1 MSDDTPIDSWE
12 AADIPVT
19 NLGDTIEL
27 DSDTC
32 GCKGLKVEQSLR
44 HRSGIYYGTFDIS
57 SGEESD
63 CKQSVK
69 DQPLKR
75 SRQKSDVSR
84 SANKYKCEMEPF
96 RWLSKDARRP
106 VIDEAPVFYPTEEE
120 FVDTLGYIASIREKA
135 EKYGICRIIPPSS
148 WSPPCPLK
156 EENFWRCA
164 KFSTRIQEVDKLQ
177 NREPMRKKSRNRCHK
192 RRRRR
197 KRLRFGMTRRR
208 NASAASETND
218 CLGSDTD
225 EKFGFQSGSDYT
237 LETFKKYA
245 DEYKR
250 RYFGVKG
257 ATESIDFQDDNREK
271 RLEPSV
277 VDIEGEYWRIVEDP
291 TDEIEVL
298 YGADLDTATFGSGF
312 PKASAE
318 NKISLDP
325 CVLSGWNLNNL
336 PRLPCSVLSFE
347 KEDISGVLVPWLY
360 VGMCFSSF
368 CWHVED
374 HHLYSLNYMHF
385 GDPKV
390 WYGVPGNDAVKLED
404 AMRKHLPDLFEEQP
418 NLLHELVT
426 QLSPSV
432 LKSEG
437 IPVYRAVQN
446 PGEFVLTFPRAY
458 HSGFNCGF
466 NCAEA
471 VNVAPVDWLPRGLC
485 ATELYSEQHR
495 KTSLSHDKLL
505 VGVAR
510 EAVKEQLELY
520 FLQSSNP
527 RLLRWQKF
535 CGKDGVLTKALK
547 ARVIMEN
554 KRMESVSS
562 ISNVRKM
569 DKDFDLSTERECFL
583 CSYDLHLSAAGC
595 ECSPHRYGCLSHAKH
610 VCSCEPSKKIL
621 LVRYNLDELNALVVA
636 LEGDVGAV
644 KCHRLED
651 FGLVLPM
658 QLKLLEEPKDSLD
671 KGISE
676 HERPL
681 IEVDAMDADT
691 RVHNQ
696 YSDDQV
702 SKALCLE
709 YIEDKTFNL
718 FQEPRRIHNINEPFA
733 SGYAHTAEIVISNDE
748 EGNCVNTK
756 SDAVPSDVKSYT
768 VLHNVIG
775 CQGSSSGK
783 ANIFPFSRNEDEG
796 HQFCPDLNI
805 GQPTMDSV
813 VKTEDCCVEYTE
825 AVVCA
830 VKEVQNWNPDLSRP
844 ECSSNRRVAGVNG
857 YGKARKKMEHGTVRK
872 KKKIRMGS
880 DCGFSKSSSPA
891 DLGSSHVSSE
901 RFLNKTS
908 CSSDTECFHK
918 LSPELFGVDL
928 QHDLYSSSMPSDSQR
943 SQSMKDNSNHSSAFN
958 QGISKFE
965 KNHLMP
971 KYCVEP
977 LNLGKLKHGKQWC
990 SREAIFPNGFKSRV
1004 RFYNVL
1010 DPTKL
1015 CNYVSEVLDAGR
1027 LGPLFKV
1034 IVENNPG
1041 ISFTSASPL
1050 QCWEMVRER
1059 LNQEIVRQQNLGKNG
1074 LPELQTIESMDGLAM
1089 FGFLSPSIVHVVEA
1103 LDPYHRCS
1111 EYWESKLGSSYVSE
1125 RTDVKDKPADVP
1137 TTLDIHAG
1145 SSGCH
1150 QDNRILLGV
1159 DLNETEED
1167 ATYDNTVEEVKNI
1180 ARGLFKKASLEE
1192 LRVMQKILCSESGSS
1207 TWRSAYGALLDEILE
1222 NVHK

>member
-1 MSDDTPIDSWE
+1 MSDDTPIDSQE

-19 NLGDTIEL
+19 NSGDTNEL
-27 DSDTC
+27 NSDTC
-32 GCKGLKVEQSLR
+32 GCKESKVERSLR

-63 CKQSVK
+63 CEQSLK

-75 SRQKSDVSR
+75 SREKSDVSR

-96 RWLSKDARRP
+96 RWLSNDARRP

-237 LETFKKYA
+237 LETFKEYA

-250 RYFGVKG
+250 QYFGVKG
-257 ATESIDFQDDNREK
+257 ATESIDFRDDNREK

-277 VDIEGEYWRIVEDP
+277 VDIEGEYWQIVEDP

-368 CWHVED
+368 CW
-374 HHLYSLNYMHF
+374 
-385 GDPKV
+385 
-390 WYGVPGNDAVKLED
+390 
-404 AMRKHLPDLFEEQP
+404 
-418 NLLHELVT
+418 VT

-471 VNVAPVDWLPRGLC
+471 VNLAPVDWLPRGLC

-547 ARVIMEN
+547 
-554 KRMESVSS
+554 
-562 ISNVRKM
+562 
-569 DKDFDLSTERECFL
+569 
-583 CSYDLHLSAAGC
+583 
-595 ECSPHRYGCLSHAKH
+595 
-610 VCSCEPSKKIL
+610 
-621 LVRYNLDELNALVVA
+621 
-636 LEGDVGAV
+636 
-644 KCHRLED
+644 
-651 FGLVLPM
+651 
-658 QLKLLEEPKDSLD
+658 LKLLEEPKDSLD

-696 YSDDQV
+696 YSSDDQV

-709 YIEDKTFNL
+709 HIEDKTFNL

-733 SGYAHTAEIVISNDE
+733 SGYAHTAEIVISNDD
-748 EGNCVNTK
+748 EGNCANTK

-768 VLHNVIG
+768 VLRNVIG

-783 ANIFPFSRNEDEG
+783 ANTFPFSRNEDEG
-796 HQFCPDLNI
+796 HHFCLDLNI
-805 GQPTMDSV
+805 RQPTMDSV

-825 AVVCA
+825 AVACA
-830 VKEVQNWNPDLSRP
+830 VKEVQNWNPALSRL
-844 ECSSNRRVAGVNG
+844 ECSSDPRVACVNG
-857 YGKARKKMEHGTVRK
+857 YGKTRKKMEH
-872 KKKIRMGS
+872 
-880 DCGFSKSSSPA
+880 
-891 DLGSSHVSSE
+891 
-901 RFLNKTS
+901 
-908 CSSDTECFHK
+908 
-918 LSPELFGVDL
+918 
-928 QHDLYSSSMPSDSQR
+928 
-943 SQSMKDNSNHSSAFN
+943 
-958 QGISKFE
+958 
-965 KNHLMP
+965 
-971 KYCVEP
+971 
-977 LNLGKLKHGKQWC
+977 
-990 SREAIFPNGFKSRV
+990 GFKSRV

-1015 CNYVSEVLDAGR
+1015 CSYVSEVVDAGH

-1103 LDPYHRCS
+1103 LDPYHQCLS
-1111 EYWESKLGSSYVSE
+1111 CWESKFGSSYVSK
-1125 RTDVKDKPADVP
+1125 RTDVKDKPAEVP
-1137 TTLDIHAG
+1137 TTLNIHVG
-1145 SSGCH
+1145 GSGCH
-1150 QDNRILLGV
+1150 QDKRILLGV

-1167 ATYDNTVEEVKNI
+1167 ASYDNTVESVEEVKNT

-1207 TWRSAYGALLDEILE
+1207 TWRSAYGALSDEILE
-1222 NVHK
+1222 NNMVNSWTCLPSVQRIV

>member
-1 MSDDTPIDSWE
+1 MSDHTPIDSPE
-12 AADIPVT
+12 DADIPVT
-19 NLGDTIEL
+19 NSGDTNEL
-27 DSDTC
+27 NSDTC
-32 GCKGLKVEQSLR
+32 GCKESKVERSLR
-44 HRSGIYYGTFDIS
+44 HRSGIYYGTFYNS

-63 CKQSVK
+63 RKQSVK
-69 DQPLKR
+69 DPPLKR
-75 SRQKSDVSR
+75 SWQKSDVSR
-84 SANKYKCEMEPF
+84 SAKKYKCEREPF

-156 EENFWRCA
+156 EENFWQCA

-177 NREPMRKKSRNRCHK
+177 NREPVRKKSRNRCHK
-192 RRRRR
+192 RGRRR

-218 CLGSDTD
+218 CVGSDTD

-257 ATESIDFQDDNREK
+257 ATGSIDFQDDNCEK

-277 VDIEGEYWRIVEDP
+277 EDIEGEYWWIVEDP
-291 TDEIEVL
+291 TDEVL

-312 PKASAE
+312 PKSSAE
-318 NKISLDP
+318 NKITLDP
-325 CVLSGWNLNNL
+325 YVLSGWNLNNL

-390 WYGVPGNDAVKLED
+390 WYGVPGSDAVKLED

-458 HSGFNCGF
+458 HSGFSCGF

-485 ATELYSEQHR
+485 AAELYSEQHR

-520 FLQSSNP
+520 FLQSGNP

-547 ARVIMEN
+547 ARFIMEN
-554 KRMESVSS
+554 KKMGSVSS

-595 ECSPHRYGCLSHAKH
+595 ECSPQRYGCLSHAKL
-610 VCSCEPSKKIL
+610 VCSCESSKKFL
-621 LVRYNLDELNALVVA
+621 LVRYNLDELHALLVA
-636 LEGDVGAV
+636 LEGDLGAV
-644 KCHRLED
+644 EVHRLED
-651 FGLVLPM
+651 FGLVLPT
-658 QLKLLEEPKDSLD
+658 QLKLLEEPKYSLD

-681 IEVDAMDADT
+681 IDVDAMVANT

-696 YSDDQV
+696 SSDDQV

-709 YIEDKTFNL
+709 HIQDKTFNL
-718 FQEPRRIHNINEPFA
+718 FQEPRRIHNINEPFV
-733 SGYAHTAEIVISNDE
+733 SGYAHTAEVVIPNDE
-748 EGNCVNTK
+748 GNSVNTK
-756 SDAVPSDVKSYT
+756 SDAVSSDVKSYT

-775 CQGSSSGK
+775 CQGSSSEK
-783 ANIFPFSRNEDEG
+783 ANTFPFSRNEDEG

-805 GQPTMDSV
+805 GQSTMDSV
-813 VKTEDCCVEYTE
+813 VKTEDRCVEYTE

-830 VKEVQNWNPDLSRP
+830 VKEVQNWSPDLSQL
-844 ECSSNRRVAGVNG
+844 ECSSNPRFAGVNG
-857 YGKARKKMEHGTVRK
+857 YGMVRKKMEHGTVRK
-872 KKKIRMGS
+872 KRKIRMGS
-880 DCGFSKSSSPA
+880 DCGFSKSLSPA
-891 DLGSSHVSSE
+891 DLGSCCVSSE
-901 RFLNKTS
+901 WILNNTL
-908 CSSDTECFHK
+908 CSRDTECFRK
-918 LSPELFGVDL
+918 PSPELFGVDL
-928 QHDLYSSSMPSDSQR
+928 QHDLYSSSLPSDSQR
-943 SQSMKDNSNHSSAFN
+943 SQSMKDNSNHLSAFN

-965 KNHLMP
+965 KIHLMP

-977 LNLGKLKHGKQWC
+977 LNFGKLKHGKQWC

-1015 CNYVSEVLDAGR
+1015 CYYVSEVLDAGS

-1041 ISFTSASPL
+1041 ISFTSTSPL

-1074 LPELQTIESMDGLAM
+1074 LPELQTLESMDWVAM

-1103 LDPYHRCS
+1103 LDPYHQCL
-1111 EYWESKLGSSYVSE
+1111 EYWESKFGSSH
-1125 RTDVKDKPADVP
+1125 VKDKPAAVP
-1137 TTLDIHAG
+1137 MALDINVG

-1150 QDNRILLGV
+1150 QDKRILSGV

-1167 ATYDNTVEEVKNI
+1167 ASYDNTVESVEVVKNI

-1192 LRVMQKILCSESGSS
+1192 LWVMQKILCSESGSS

>member
-1 MSDDTPIDSWE
+1 MSDDTPIDSQE

-19 NLGDTIEL
+19 NSGDTNEL
-27 DSDTC
+27 NSDTC
-32 GCKGLKVEQSLR
+32 GCKESKVERSLR

-63 CKQSVK
+63 CEQSLK

-75 SRQKSDVSR
+75 SREKSDVSR

-96 RWLSKDARRP
+96 RWLSNDARRP

-237 LETFKKYA
+237 LETFKEYA

-250 RYFGVKG
+250 QYFGVKG
-257 ATESIDFQDDNREK
+257 ATESIDFRDDNREK

-277 VDIEGEYWRIVEDP
+277 VDIEGEYWQIVEDP

-385 GDPKV
+385 GDPKI
-390 WYGVPGNDAVKLED
+390 WYGVRGSDAVKLED

-418 NLLHELVT
+418 DLLHELASLTNFFVT

-471 VNVAPVDWLPRGLC
+471 VNLAPVDWLPRGLC

-547 ARVIMEN
+547 
-554 KRMESVSS
+554 
-562 ISNVRKM
+562 
-569 DKDFDLSTERECFL
+569 
-583 CSYDLHLSAAGC
+583 
-595 ECSPHRYGCLSHAKH
+595 
-610 VCSCEPSKKIL
+610 
-621 LVRYNLDELNALVVA
+621 
-636 LEGDVGAV
+636 
-644 KCHRLED
+644 
-651 FGLVLPM
+651 
-658 QLKLLEEPKDSLD
+658 LKLLEEPKDSLD

-696 YSDDQV
+696 YSSDDQV

-709 YIEDKTFNL
+709 HIEDKTFNL

-733 SGYAHTAEIVISNDE
+733 SGYAHTAEIVISNDD
-748 EGNCVNTK
+748 EGNCANTK

-768 VLHNVIG
+768 VLRNVIG

-783 ANIFPFSRNEDEG
+783 ANTFPFSRNEDEG
-796 HQFCPDLNI
+796 HHFCLDLNI
-805 GQPTMDSV
+805 RQPTMDSV

-825 AVVCA
+825 AVACA
-830 VKEVQNWNPDLSRP
+830 VKEVQNWNPALSRL
-844 ECSSNRRVAGVNG
+844 ECSSDPRVACVNG
-857 YGKARKKMEHGTVRK
+857 YGKTRKKMEH
-872 KKKIRMGS
+872 
-880 DCGFSKSSSPA
+880 
-891 DLGSSHVSSE
+891 
-901 RFLNKTS
+901 
-908 CSSDTECFHK
+908 
-918 LSPELFGVDL
+918 
-928 QHDLYSSSMPSDSQR
+928 
-943 SQSMKDNSNHSSAFN
+943 
-958 QGISKFE
+958 
-965 KNHLMP
+965 
-971 KYCVEP
+971 
-977 LNLGKLKHGKQWC
+977 
-990 SREAIFPNGFKSRV
+990 GFKSRV

-1015 CNYVSEVLDAGR
+1015 CSYVSEVVDAGH

-1103 LDPYHRCS
+1103 LDPYHQCLS
-1111 EYWESKLGSSYVSE
+1111 CWESKFGSSYVSK
-1125 RTDVKDKPADVP
+1125 RTDVKDKPAEVP
-1137 TTLDIHAG
+1137 TTLNIHVG
-1145 SSGCH
+1145 GSGCH
-1150 QDNRILLGV
+1150 QDKRILLGV

-1167 ATYDNTVEEVKNI
+1167 ASYDNTVESVEEVKNT

-1207 TWRSAYGALLDEILE
+1207 TWRSAYGALSDEILE

>member
-1 MSDDTPIDSWE
+1 MSDDTPIDSQE

-19 NLGDTIEL
+19 NSGDTNEL
-27 DSDTC
+27 NSDTC
-32 GCKGLKVEQSLR
+32 GCKESKVERSLR

-63 CKQSVK
+63 CEQSLK

-75 SRQKSDVSR
+75 SREKSDVSR

-96 RWLSKDARRP
+96 RWLSNDARRP

-237 LETFKKYA
+237 LETFKEYA

-250 RYFGVKG
+250 QYFGVKG
-257 ATESIDFQDDNREK
+257 ATESIDFRDDNREK

-277 VDIEGEYWRIVEDP
+277 VDIEGEYWQIVEDP

-325 CVLSGWNLNNL
+325 C
-336 PRLPCSVLSFE
+336 
-347 KEDISGVLVPWLY
+347 
-360 VGMCFSSF
+360 
-368 CWHVED
+368 
-374 HHLYSLNYMHF
+374 
-385 GDPKV
+385 
-390 WYGVPGNDAVKLED
+390 
-404 AMRKHLPDLFEEQP
+404 
-418 NLLHELVT
+418 VT

-471 VNVAPVDWLPRGLC
+471 VNLAPVDWLPRGLC

-547 ARVIMEN
+547 
-554 KRMESVSS
+554 
-562 ISNVRKM
+562 
-569 DKDFDLSTERECFL
+569 
-583 CSYDLHLSAAGC
+583 
-595 ECSPHRYGCLSHAKH
+595 
-610 VCSCEPSKKIL
+610 
-621 LVRYNLDELNALVVA
+621 
-636 LEGDVGAV
+636 
-644 KCHRLED
+644 
-651 FGLVLPM
+651 
-658 QLKLLEEPKDSLD
+658 LKLLEEPKDSLD

-696 YSDDQV
+696 YSSDDQV

-709 YIEDKTFNL
+709 HIEDKTFNL

-733 SGYAHTAEIVISNDE
+733 SGYAHTAEIVISNDD
-748 EGNCVNTK
+748 EGNCANTK

-768 VLHNVIG
+768 VLRNVIG

-783 ANIFPFSRNEDEG
+783 ANTFPFSRNEDEG
-796 HQFCPDLNI
+796 HHFCLDLNI
-805 GQPTMDSV
+805 RQPTMDSV

-825 AVVCA
+825 AVACA
-830 VKEVQNWNPDLSRP
+830 VKEVQNWNPALSRL
-844 ECSSNRRVAGVNG
+844 ECSSDPRVACVNG
-857 YGKARKKMEHGTVRK
+857 YGKTRKKMEH
-872 KKKIRMGS
+872 
-880 DCGFSKSSSPA
+880 
-891 DLGSSHVSSE
+891 
-901 RFLNKTS
+901 
-908 CSSDTECFHK
+908 
-918 LSPELFGVDL
+918 
-928 QHDLYSSSMPSDSQR
+928 
-943 SQSMKDNSNHSSAFN
+943 
-958 QGISKFE
+958 
-965 KNHLMP
+965 
-971 KYCVEP
+971 
-977 LNLGKLKHGKQWC
+977 
-990 SREAIFPNGFKSRV
+990 GFKSRV

-1015 CNYVSEVLDAGR
+1015 CSYVSEVVDAGH

-1103 LDPYHRCS
+1103 LDPYHQCLS
-1111 EYWESKLGSSYVSE
+1111 CWESKFGSSYVSK
-1125 RTDVKDKPADVP
+1125 RTDVKDKPAEVP
-1137 TTLDIHAG
+1137 TTLNIHVG
-1145 SSGCH
+1145 GSGCH
-1150 QDNRILLGV
+1150 QDKRILLGV

-1167 ATYDNTVEEVKNI
+1167 ASYDNTVESVEEVKNT

-1207 TWRSAYGALLDEILE
+1207 TWRSAYGALSDEILE
-1222 NVHK
+1222 NNMVNSWTCLPSVQRIV

>member
-1 MSDDTPIDSWE
+1 MSDDTPIDSQE

-19 NLGDTIEL
+19 NSGDTNEL
-27 DSDTC
+27 NSDTC
-32 GCKGLKVEQSLR
+32 GCKESKVERSLR

-63 CKQSVK
+63 CEQSLK

-75 SRQKSDVSR
+75 SREKSDVSR

-96 RWLSKDARRP
+96 RWLSNDARRP

-237 LETFKKYA
+237 LETFKEYA

-250 RYFGVKG
+250 QYFGVKG
-257 ATESIDFQDDNREK
+257 ATESIDFRDDNREK

-277 VDIEGEYWRIVEDP
+277 VDIEGEYWQIVEDP

-368 CWHVED
+368 CW
-374 HHLYSLNYMHF
+374 
-385 GDPKV
+385 
-390 WYGVPGNDAVKLED
+390 
-404 AMRKHLPDLFEEQP
+404 
-418 NLLHELVT
+418 VT

-471 VNVAPVDWLPRGLC
+471 VNLAPVDWLPRGLC

-547 ARVIMEN
+547 
-554 KRMESVSS
+554 
-562 ISNVRKM
+562 
-569 DKDFDLSTERECFL
+569 
-583 CSYDLHLSAAGC
+583 
-595 ECSPHRYGCLSHAKH
+595 
-610 VCSCEPSKKIL
+610 
-621 LVRYNLDELNALVVA
+621 
-636 LEGDVGAV
+636 
-644 KCHRLED
+644 
-651 FGLVLPM
+651 
-658 QLKLLEEPKDSLD
+658 LKLLEEPKDSLD

-696 YSDDQV
+696 YSSDDQV

-709 YIEDKTFNL
+709 HIEDKTFNL

-733 SGYAHTAEIVISNDE
+733 SGYAHTAEIVISNDD
-748 EGNCVNTK
+748 EGNCANTK

-768 VLHNVIG
+768 VLRNVIG

-783 ANIFPFSRNEDEG
+783 ANTFPFSRNEDEG
-796 HQFCPDLNI
+796 HHFCLDLNI
-805 GQPTMDSV
+805 RQPTMDSV

-825 AVVCA
+825 AVACA
-830 VKEVQNWNPDLSRP
+830 VKEVQNWNPALSRL
-844 ECSSNRRVAGVNG
+844 ECSSDPRVACVNG
-857 YGKARKKMEHGTVRK
+857 YGKTRKKMEH
-872 KKKIRMGS
+872 
-880 DCGFSKSSSPA
+880 
-891 DLGSSHVSSE
+891 
-901 RFLNKTS
+901 
-908 CSSDTECFHK
+908 
-918 LSPELFGVDL
+918 
-928 QHDLYSSSMPSDSQR
+928 
-943 SQSMKDNSNHSSAFN
+943 
-958 QGISKFE
+958 
-965 KNHLMP
+965 
-971 KYCVEP
+971 
-977 LNLGKLKHGKQWC
+977 
-990 SREAIFPNGFKSRV
+990 GFKSRV

-1015 CNYVSEVLDAGR
+1015 CSYVSEVVDAGH

-1103 LDPYHRCS
+1103 LDPYHQCLS
-1111 EYWESKLGSSYVSE
+1111 CWESKFGSSYVSK
-1125 RTDVKDKPADVP
+1125 RTDVKDKPAEVP
-1137 TTLDIHAG
+1137 TTLNIHVG
-1145 SSGCH
+1145 GSGCH
-1150 QDNRILLGV
+1150 QDKRILLGV

-1167 ATYDNTVEEVKNI
+1167 ASYDNTVESVEEVKNT

-1207 TWRSAYGALLDEILE
+1207 TWRSAYGALSDEILE

>member
-1 MSDDTPIDSWE
+1 MSDDTPIDSQE

-19 NLGDTIEL
+19 NSGDTNEL
-27 DSDTC
+27 NSDTC
-32 GCKGLKVEQSLR
+32 GCKESKVERSLR

-63 CKQSVK
+63 CEQSLK

-75 SRQKSDVSR
+75 SREKSDVSR

-96 RWLSKDARRP
+96 RWLSNDARRP

-237 LETFKKYA
+237 LETFKEYA

-250 RYFGVKG
+250 QYFGVKG
-257 ATESIDFQDDNREK
+257 ATESIDFRDDNREK

-277 VDIEGEYWRIVEDP
+277 VDIEGEYWQIVEDP

-325 CVLSGWNLNNL
+325 C
-336 PRLPCSVLSFE
+336 
-347 KEDISGVLVPWLY
+347 
-360 VGMCFSSF
+360 
-368 CWHVED
+368 
-374 HHLYSLNYMHF
+374 
-385 GDPKV
+385 
-390 WYGVPGNDAVKLED
+390 
-404 AMRKHLPDLFEEQP
+404 
-418 NLLHELVT
+418 VT

-471 VNVAPVDWLPRGLC
+471 VNLAPVDWLPRGLC

-547 ARVIMEN
+547 
-554 KRMESVSS
+554 
-562 ISNVRKM
+562 
-569 DKDFDLSTERECFL
+569 
-583 CSYDLHLSAAGC
+583 
-595 ECSPHRYGCLSHAKH
+595 
-610 VCSCEPSKKIL
+610 
-621 LVRYNLDELNALVVA
+621 
-636 LEGDVGAV
+636 
-644 KCHRLED
+644 
-651 FGLVLPM
+651 
-658 QLKLLEEPKDSLD
+658 LKLLEEPKDSLD

-696 YSDDQV
+696 YSSDDQV

-709 YIEDKTFNL
+709 HIEDKTFNL

-733 SGYAHTAEIVISNDE
+733 SGYAHTAEIVISNDD
-748 EGNCVNTK
+748 EGNCANTK

-768 VLHNVIG
+768 VLRNVIG

-783 ANIFPFSRNEDEG
+783 ANTFPFSRNEDEG
-796 HQFCPDLNI
+796 HHFCLDLNI
-805 GQPTMDSV
+805 RQPTMDSV

-825 AVVCA
+825 AVACA
-830 VKEVQNWNPDLSRP
+830 VKEVQNWNPALSRL
-844 ECSSNRRVAGVNG
+844 ECSSDPRVACVNG
-857 YGKARKKMEHGTVRK
+857 YGKTRKKMEH
-872 KKKIRMGS
+872 
-880 DCGFSKSSSPA
+880 
-891 DLGSSHVSSE
+891 
-901 RFLNKTS
+901 
-908 CSSDTECFHK
+908 
-918 LSPELFGVDL
+918 
-928 QHDLYSSSMPSDSQR
+928 
-943 SQSMKDNSNHSSAFN
+943 
-958 QGISKFE
+958 
-965 KNHLMP
+965 
-971 KYCVEP
+971 
-977 LNLGKLKHGKQWC
+977 
-990 SREAIFPNGFKSRV
+990 GFKSRV

-1015 CNYVSEVLDAGR
+1015 CSYVSEVVDAGH

-1103 LDPYHRCS
+1103 LDPYHQCLS
-1111 EYWESKLGSSYVSE
+1111 CWESKFGSSYVSK
-1125 RTDVKDKPADVP
+1125 RTDVKDKPAEVP
-1137 TTLDIHAG
+1137 TTLNIHVG
-1145 SSGCH
+1145 GSGCH
-1150 QDNRILLGV
+1150 QDKRILLGV

-1167 ATYDNTVEEVKNI
+1167 ASYDNTVESVEEVKNT

-1207 TWRSAYGALLDEILE
+1207 TWRSAYGALSDEILE

>member
-1 MSDDTPIDSWE
+1 MSDDTPIDSQE

-19 NLGDTIEL
+19 NSGDTNEL
-27 DSDTC
+27 NSDTC
-32 GCKGLKVEQSLR
+32 GCKESKVERSLR

-63 CKQSVK
+63 CEQSLK

-75 SRQKSDVSR
+75 SREKSDVSR

-96 RWLSKDARRP
+96 RWLSNDARRP

-237 LETFKKYA
+237 LETFKEYA

-250 RYFGVKG
+250 QYFGVKG
-257 ATESIDFQDDNREK
+257 ATESIDFRDDNREK

-277 VDIEGEYWRIVEDP
+277 VDIEGEYWQIVEDP

-325 CVLSGWNLNNL
+325 C
-336 PRLPCSVLSFE
+336 
-347 KEDISGVLVPWLY
+347 
-360 VGMCFSSF
+360 
-368 CWHVED
+368 
-374 HHLYSLNYMHF
+374 
-385 GDPKV
+385 
-390 WYGVPGNDAVKLED
+390 
-404 AMRKHLPDLFEEQP
+404 
-418 NLLHELVT
+418 VT

-471 VNVAPVDWLPRGLC
+471 VNLAPVDWLPRGLC

-547 ARVIMEN
+547 
-554 KRMESVSS
+554 
-562 ISNVRKM
+562 
-569 DKDFDLSTERECFL
+569 
-583 CSYDLHLSAAGC
+583 
-595 ECSPHRYGCLSHAKH
+595 
-610 VCSCEPSKKIL
+610 
-621 LVRYNLDELNALVVA
+621 
-636 LEGDVGAV
+636 
-644 KCHRLED
+644 
-651 FGLVLPM
+651 
-658 QLKLLEEPKDSLD
+658 LKLLEEPKDSLD

-696 YSDDQV
+696 YSSDDQV

-709 YIEDKTFNL
+709 HIEDKTFNL

-733 SGYAHTAEIVISNDE
+733 SGYAHTAEIVISNDD
-748 EGNCVNTK
+748 EGNCANTK

-768 VLHNVIG
+768 VLRNVIG

-783 ANIFPFSRNEDEG
+783 ANTFPFSRNEDEG
-796 HQFCPDLNI
+796 HHFCLDLNI
-805 GQPTMDSV
+805 RQPTMDSV

-825 AVVCA
+825 AVACA
-830 VKEVQNWNPDLSRP
+830 VKEVQNWNPALSRL
-844 ECSSNRRVAGVNG
+844 ECSSDPRVACVNG
-857 YGKARKKMEHGTVRK
+857 YGKTRKKMEHGT
-872 KKKIRMGS
+872 
-880 DCGFSKSSSPA
+880 
-891 DLGSSHVSSE
+891 
-901 RFLNKTS
+901 
-908 CSSDTECFHK
+908 
-918 LSPELFGVDL
+918 
-928 QHDLYSSSMPSDSQR
+928 
-943 SQSMKDNSNHSSAFN
+943 
-958 QGISKFE
+958 
-965 KNHLMP
+965 
-971 KYCVEP
+971 
-977 LNLGKLKHGKQWC
+977 
-990 SREAIFPNGFKSRV
+990 
-1004 RFYNVL
+1004 
-1010 DPTKL
+1010 
-1015 CNYVSEVLDAGR
+1015 
-1027 LGPLFKV
+1027 V

-1103 LDPYHRCS
+1103 LDPYHQCLS
-1111 EYWESKLGSSYVSE
+1111 CWESKFGSSYVSK
-1125 RTDVKDKPADVP
+1125 RTDVKDKPAEVP
-1137 TTLDIHAG
+1137 TTLNIHVG
-1145 SSGCH
+1145 GSGCH
-1150 QDNRILLGV
+1150 QDKRILLGV

-1167 ATYDNTVEEVKNI
+1167 ASYDNTVESVEEVKNT

-1207 TWRSAYGALLDEILE
+1207 TWRSAYGALSDEILE